1 MTRLALM
8 IAVVVSA
15 VGAVACETTPVGRQC
30 FIGGDA
36 GGGSTIVSSPSLDC
50 ASRTC
55 LRYQGNEELCTAECG
70 SDDDC
75 NKEGEACTGKF
86 VCIIA
91 TVVGPF
97 CCRKLC
103 VCEDH
108 VSGNYD
114 GGVPA
119 PAACDPS
126 EPINECCN
134 LEGRRDNAAMYPQ
147 CQ

>member
-1 MTRLALM
+1 MTRLAVM
-8 IAVVVSA
+8 IAVVVGA
-15 VGAVACETTPVGRQC
+15 VGAAACQSNPVGRQC
-30 FIGGDA
+30 FIGGD
-36 GGGSTIVSSPSLDC
+36 GGTSNTIVSSPSLDC
-50 ASRTC
+50 QSRTC
-55 LRYQGNEELCTAECG
+55 LRYQGNEELCTAECS

-75 NKEGEACTGKF
+75 DKEGETCEGKF
-86 VCIIA
+86 VCIVA

-114 GGVPA
+114 GGIPTPA
-119 PAACDPS
+119 GCDPS
-126 EPINECCN
+126 IGANECCN